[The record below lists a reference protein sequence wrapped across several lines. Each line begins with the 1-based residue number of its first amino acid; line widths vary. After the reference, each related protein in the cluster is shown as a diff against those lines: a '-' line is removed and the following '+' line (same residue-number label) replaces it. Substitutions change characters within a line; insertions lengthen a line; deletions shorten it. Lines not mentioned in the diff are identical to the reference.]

1 MEHGK
6 EEALQAQTCP
16 RRQTLRARGAG
27 AETGIDT
34 IEQNKNFVQLR
45 GGQNPLQ
52 GLQGTNMTDYRDEA
66 PQILCDFLS
75 YHENIKAYHRQHH
88 HHHQHHP
95 HLQHHHHHYHYK
107 EGGR

>member
-34 IEQNKNFVQLR
+34 IEQNNQGFV
-45 GGQNPLQ
+45 
-52 GLQGTNMTDYRDEA
+52 A
-66 PQILCDFLS
+66 
-75 YHENIKAYHRQHH
+75 K
-88 HHHQHHP
+88 
-95 HLQHHHHHYHYK
+95 HL
-107 EGGR
+107 